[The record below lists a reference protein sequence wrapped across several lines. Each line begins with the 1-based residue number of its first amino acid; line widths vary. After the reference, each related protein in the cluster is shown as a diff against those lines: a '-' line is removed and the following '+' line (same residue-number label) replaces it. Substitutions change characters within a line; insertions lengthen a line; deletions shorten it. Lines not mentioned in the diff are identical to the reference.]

1 MFNLSPWLTTLLSAI
16 AGPLILLL
24 LVCAVAPCVL
34 NRALRFIKTRLA
46 TVEAMVLAAP
56 ETVVLLKNAIDCP
69 PDWIGYQEHC
79 YKFSGEKKNWKESQN
94 VCISHTASL
103 AKITQEE
110 KVSNVTV
117 LASINQFLEIM
128 LLH

>member
-1 MFNLSPWLTTLLSAI
+1 MYIIFYLRISTEGEQSLTRFLCTFLWRTLV
-16 AGPLILLL
+16 PL
-24 LVCAVAPCVL
+24 
-34 NRALRFIKTRLA
+34 NHQQ
-46 TVEAMVLAAP
+46 
-56 ETVVLLKNAIDCP
+56 NAIDCP

-79 YKFSGEKKNWKESQN
+79 YKFSGEKNWKESQN